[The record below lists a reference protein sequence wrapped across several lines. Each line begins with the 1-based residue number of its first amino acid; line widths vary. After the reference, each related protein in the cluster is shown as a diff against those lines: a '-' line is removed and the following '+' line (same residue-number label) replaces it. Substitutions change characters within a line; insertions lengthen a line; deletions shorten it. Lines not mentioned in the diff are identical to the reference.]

1 MVSNMKEHSLWVEKY
16 RPTDL
21 TTYLGN
27 DHIRNKIKNWIDEQD
42 IPHLLFDGRAGTGK
56 TTLAKML
63 IKNIE
68 CDYLFINASDENSV
82 DTIRNKIKSFVTTIS
97 LKNMKIVVLDEADRI
112 TPQGQA
118 ALRNMMEQF
127 SESSR
132 FILTCNY
139 GERIID
145 PIHSRCQSVALSP
158 PSMSQTAVHLVN
170 ILKTEGVTFNNTDVK
185 TIVETYYPDVRKIIN
200 TAQMFSKGGKLELDD
215 EQLIGSDVK
224 IKILEIMLGNVK
236 AMKRFKVIRELVHQ
250 NNIKDFSE
258 IFSYLY
264 EKIDAFPEEIHPIV
278 ILAIADAQA
287 KASFVV
293 DQEINFA
300 ACVWK
305 ILEAGDV

>member
-1 MVSNMKEHSLWVEKY
+1 MWCERY

-21 TTYLGN
+21 TNYLGN
-27 DHIRNKIKNWIDEQD
+27 EHIRKKIEGWIKEQD
-42 IPHLLFDGRAGTGK
+42 IPHLLFAGRAGTGK

-82 DTIRNKIKSFVTTIS
+82 DTIRNKIKSFITTIS
-97 LKNMKIVVLDEADRI
+97 LKNIKIVVLDEADRI

-127 SESSR
+127 SQSSR

-145 PIHSRCQSVALSP
+145 PIHSRCQSLNLSP
-158 PSMSQTAVHLVN
+158 PSMSETAVHLAN
-170 ILKTEGVTFNNTDVK
+170 ILKTEGVTYDPIDIK
-185 TIVETYYPDVRKIIN
+185 TIIETYYPDVRKIIN
-200 TAQMFSKGGKLELDD
+200 TAQMFSKSGHLELDN
-215 EQLIGSDVK
+215 EQLVGSDVK
-224 IKILEIMLGNVK
+224 IKLLDILFHRGKPME
-236 AMKRFKVIRELVHQ
+236 RFKEIRQLIHQ
-250 NNIKDFSE
+250 NGVKDFSD
-258 IFSYLY
+258 IYSFFY
-264 EKIDAFPEEIHPIV
+264 EKIDTFPEESQPIV
-278 ILAIADAQA
+278 ILTIADAQA

-300 ACVWK
+300 ACIWK
-305 ILEAGDV
+305 IMENL

>member
-1 MVSNMKEHSLWVEKY
+1 MSEGHSLWVEKY

-21 TTYLGN
+21 SNYLGN
-27 DHIRNKIKNWIDEQD
+27 DHIRKKIKAWIDEQD
-42 IPHLLFDGRAGTGK
+42 IPHLLFAGRAGTGK

-82 DTIRNKIKSFVTTIS
+82 DTIRNKIKSFVSTIS

-127 SESSR
+127 SQGSR

-145 PIHSRCQSVALSP
+145 PIHSRCQSVDLSP
-158 PSMSQTAVHLVN
+158 PSMGETAVHLVN
-170 ILKTEGVTFNNTDVK
+170 ILGAEGVTFDKMDVK

-200 TAQMFSKGGKLELDD
+200 TAQMFSKSGKLELDD
-215 EQLIGSDVK
+215 QQLIGSDLK
-224 IKILEIMLGNVK
+224 IKILEHLLSNADK
-236 AMKRFKVIRELVHQ
+236 MKKFKEIRTLVHQ
-250 NNIKDFSE
+250 NGLKDFSE
-258 IFSYLY
+258 VYSYLY
-264 EKIDAFPEEIHPIV
+264 EKLDAFNEQIQPII

-300 ACVWK
+300 ACIWK
-305 ILEAGDV
+305 IMENV

>member
-1 MVSNMKEHSLWVEKY
+1 MKEHSLWVEKY
-16 RPTDL
+16 RPVDL
-21 TTYLGN
+21 TNYLGN
-27 DHIRNKIKNWIDEQD
+27 DHIRKKIKNWIDEQD
-42 IPHLLFDGRAGTGK
+42 IPHLLFAGRAGTGK

-145 PIHSRCQSVALSP
+145 PIHSRCQSVDLSP
-158 PSMSQTAVHLVN
+158 PSMGQTAVHLVD
-170 ILKTEGVTFNNTDVK
+170 ILTKEGVDFDKMDVK

-200 TAQMFSKGGKLELDD
+200 TAQMFSKGGQLELDD

-224 IKILEIMLGNVK
+224 IKILENLLGSGK
-236 AMKRFKVIRELVHQ
+236 TMKKFKEIRTLVHQ
-250 NNIKDFSE
+250 NGVKDFSE
-258 IFSYLY
+258 IYSYLY
-264 EKIDAFPEEIHPIV
+264 EKIDSFPESVQPVI
-278 ILAIADAQA
+278 ILAVADAQA

-300 ACVWK
+300 SCIWK
-305 ILEAGDV
+305 IMENL